1 MSLMRR
7 KDREITDHTVIGQM
21 IENCDVCRICMN
33 DTPVPYAVPLSDQLA
48 ENFDA
53 VIHKSNGF
61 LMENHGAVMVSPE
74 GLKRC
79 LEMMEM
85 MEAQGKSMIVAKLMG
100 NLKSLG
106 KDSINELDAGV
117 IKVRNLPMP
126 GLPGEVKQLSDIF
139 VCD

>member
-1 MSLMRR
+1 
-7 KDREITDHTVIGQM
+7 
-21 IENCDVCRICMN
+21 
-33 DTPVPYAVPLSDQLA
+33 
-48 ENFDA
+48 
-53 VIHKSNGF
+53 
-61 LMENHGAVMVSPE
+61 
-74 GLKRC
+74 
-79 LEMMEM
+79 